1 MSASERERR
10 RRRPAPIRLATRGSA
25 LALAQARAVGDL
37 LGEAELVEAAADS
50 SELGDKSRFVRGV
63 ERALLEG
70 RAEIGVHSAKDVPA
84 EGSEGLRLA
93 GVPARE
99 NAADAW
105 IGAGSSLAEVSEG
118 ARVGTSSL
126 RRRSQLL
133 ARRPDLEV
141 RELRG
146 NVDTR
151 LGRLAA
157 GELDAIVLAVAGLRR
172 LGREGEVAFEL
183 PVGEMTPAAGQGA
196 LALQV
201 RADDPM
207 SAEAAASITDSAAL
221 VELTAERAAVSAL
234 DATCATPVGV
244 HADQDGDQLLIDG
257 FIGLPDGSEWVRDRL
272 TADPADPP
280 RAGRELAARLLSAG
294 GGELLERAEAW

>member
-1 MSASERERR
+1 
-10 RRRPAPIRLATRGSA
+10 
-25 LALAQARAVGDL
+25 
-37 LGEAELVEAAADS
+37 
-50 SELGDKSRFVRGV
+50 VRGV

-84 EGSEGLRLA
+84 EGSEGLELA
-93 GVPARE
+93 GVPERE
-99 NAADAW
+99 SAADAW
-105 IGAGSSLAEVSEG
+105 IGAGSSLAEVAEG

-133 ARRPDLEV
+133 ALRPDLELL
-141 RELRG
+141 ELRG

-151 LGRLAA
+151 LRRLAA

-172 LGREGEVAFEL
+172 LGREGEIAFEL
-183 PVGEMTPAAGQGA
+183 PLAEVTPAAGQGA

-201 RADDPM
+201 RADDPQ
-207 SAEAAASITDSAAL
+207 SSEAAASITDPAAL

-244 HADQDGDQLLIDG
+244 HAGRDGEELLIEA

-272 TADPADPP
+272 AADAADPAA
-280 RAGRELAARLLSAG
+280 AGRELAARLLSAG
-294 GGELLERAEAW
+294 GGELLERSESMS

>member
-1 MSASERERR
+1 
-10 RRRPAPIRLATRGSA
+10 
-25 LALAQARAVGDL
+25 VGDL

-84 EGSEGLRLA
+84 EGSEGLRIA

-99 NAADAW
+99 NAVDAW
-105 IGAGSSLAEVSEG
+105 IGAGSSLAEVPEG

-133 ARRPDLEV
+133 ALRPDLEV

-151 LGRLAA
+151 LRRMDAGDLAA
-157 GELDAIVLAVAGLRR
+157 VVLALAGLRR
-172 LGREGEVAFEL
+172 LGREGEIAFEL
-183 PVGEMTPAAGQGA
+183 PVAEMTPAAGQGA

-201 RADDPM
+201 RADDPQ

-221 VELTAERAAVSAL
+221 AELTAERAAVSTL

-244 HADQDGDQLLIDG
+244 HADRDGDELLLEG

-272 TADPADPP
+272 AADAADPVE
-280 RAGRELAARLLSAG
+280 AGRELAARLLSAG